1 VTPYERLRT
10 SMVLRTSWS
19 KVRTSG
25 LSSESSQTK
34 QDTRRF
40 EKDWPNGLKK
50 IQRRLQRNEFAFD
63 GEKGVPLSKGPS
75 KSGLRPIVLAPIEN
89 RIVRRAILE
98 VLQGYGAADDLP
110 QRRWDGFLQVR
121 AVMNTQTS
129 IGGIPER
136 GVPHGLALIDQAVA
150 NGFHWFIRSDIKNFF
165 TKIPKAAVSSFIR
178 EAVSDAQFAA
188 FFDKALATNLENQT
202 ELEERNVFK
211 HFPNPEIG
219 VAQGSA
225 LSALAGNIVL
235 QGFDAMMNGRGI
247 VCVRYIDDFILLGAS
262 KAKVFAAYASA
273 RAFLARMGM
282 DVYELT
288 DEDAA
293 MAGKVHAG
301 NIYNGTDILGY
312 KVSGR
317 SRQPSEASC
326 VKLLKKLDQVVNN
339 AEREMHAAT
348 IAPPA
353 SRSLRYYQ
361 AGVAFNEIVWGWSQ
375 AFKYTT
381 ARHAFARIDR
391 EIGKRLVALSQAAC
405 QVGSNGDEAT
415 KRRVAGVHLL
425 TDTPE
430 TCLDSLLDY
439 EDIGGTANKAVRR
452 VRERNVARPNLAA

>member
-10 SMVLRTSWS
+10 SMVLRIAWS

-40 EKDWPNGLKK
+40 EKDWPSGLAK
-50 IQRRLQRNEFAFD
+50 IQRRLQRNEFVFD

-98 VLQGYGAADDLP
+98 VLQGYGAADDP
-110 QRRWDGFLQVR
+110 PRRRWNGFPQVL
-121 AVMNTQTS
+121 AVMNTRTS

-150 NGFHWFIRSDIKNFF
+150 SGCHWFVRSDIKNFF
-165 TKIPKAAVSSFIR
+165 TKIPKAVVSAFVR
-178 EAVSDAQFAA
+178 EAVSDSQFAD
-188 FFDKALATNLENQT
+188 FFDKALATNLENQL

-211 HFPNPEIG
+211 LFPDPEIG

-225 LSALAGNIVL
+225 LSALAGNIAL
-235 QGFDAMMNGRGI
+235 QEFDSMMNGRGI
-247 VCVRYIDDFILLGAS
+247 VCVRYIDDFILLGTS
-262 KAKVFAAYASA
+262 EAKVLAAYASA

-288 DEDAA
+288 DDDAA
-293 MAGKVHAG
+293 RKGKVHSG
-301 NIYNGTDILGY
+301 NIYRGTDVLGY
-312 KVSGR
+312 KVSGS

-326 VKLLKKLDQVVNN
+326 DKLLKKLDQVVAK
-339 AEREMHAAT
+339 AEHEMHAAT
-348 IAPPA
+348 IALPA
-353 SRSLRYYQ
+353 VRSLRYCQ
-361 AGVAFNEIVWGWSQ
+361 AGVALNEIVWGWSQ

-381 ARHAFARIDR
+381 AQQAFRRMDSEID
-391 EIGKRLVALSQAAC
+391 KRLAAMSSVARQM
-405 QVGSNGDEAT
+405 GDNCSSAV

-425 TDTPE
+425 ADTPLASLE
-430 TCLDSLLDY
+430 ALLDGD
-439 EDIGGTANKAVRR
+439 EIADTTR
-452 VRERNVARPNLAA
+452 VSSVTSKGRGVGISLVPQ